1 MNKQY
6 LLGRMKEPSTWRGLI
21 LVVTSFGIK
30 LSPDQIE
37 AITFTGLLLAGFLG
51 AALPDS
57 SNK

>member
-1 MNKQY
+1 MNRQY
-6 LLGRMKEPSTWRGLI
+6 ILDRMKEPSTWRGLI

>member
-6 LLGRMKEPSTWRGLI
+6 LLDRMKEPSTWRGLI

-57 SNK
+57 AKK